1 MIISSPKKK
10 DSFIISN
17 LDKSPSEILKFQR
30 GNIKL
35 IKNNL
40 KGKRNSKS
48 LSNNKDNI
56 NIIRTSENS
65 KNNHKERK
73 INKKSLLINK
83 SFNLTNDNEKTN
95 RKRNSFLK
103 GNGIKTE
110 KKSQSK
116 TSLDRIVYIKEPE
129 KKNNSNKNLKKIKFN
144 INENNKYNEYNE
156 NKNKY
161 GIKIIHSRNLT
172 SENFTNYNSHRNFI
186 SFLEKKSNE
195 IEGKN
200 SKNSLNNTVNINNE
214 DNIRFNSPKKN
225 LKLNSFLIDHK
236 KNDNESNHPQLNG
249 RSFTTKQMN
258 YFYLKKNP
266 TCFSSSN
273 EQISTDTN
281 LITNKN
287 YSLINNNSNYNNNI
301 NEININNN
309 QFNEN
314 FNSPIKK
321 KSKNFHDIFHQS
333 VREKIDEFDKRN
345 NDNLNNPILK
355 IRTLP
360 KSNKSNINI
369 NLLQEK
375 NNSNES
381 LIFLNKTSPNLNNN
395 NNDNFTFISNDI
407 EIENKENKNENNIN
421 SGEIDEEKDCDIKRK
436 ESNFLKKLKELH
448 NKGLSN
454 FRSPRKKKK
463 KQVEI
468 NEDSIFLRDSV
479 KSADSDVSNLTKSP
493 EKKIMK
499 TFKTQLSKISELSLK
514 NIKKEE
520 RESLKKKFSSLKQII
535 DLKNQINK
543 LNRYN
548 TLKVKK
554 GDEIFNKLI
563 EEIEKNNNNNFEIDA
578 SFESFDSVKK
588 INKQPR
594 KRANSILAFFR
605 ASSLRLSINELNFKI
620 HKNLIDIKKQKLVKF
635 CRFNIKEY
643 NDKIEIIKNKYK
655 DKLISDSFFHTT
667 HFKNILKSN
676 ENLHQII
683 LEKHKIYNNKC
694 ENYFNDFSEKDTK
707 KFYLEINKLIKSSNN
722 NVKNILPESIKRL
735 LLKNNLKVNLYDHI
749 IKGKYLEIDF
759 GINENYFNENLLNHF
774 EKMRRKT
781 VKSLRKFHRHLTQIL
796 PIILSGKDI
805 EYYNRFLIT
814 DTMLNFINEKEEEE
828 EFEELLKKNQ
838 FKSSKFFRFS
848 SHHHHLKVTNEKTTI
863 KSLRIRLSAK
873 PSLIRANSTYSH
885 NALKIDK
892 KKITILNSDFF
903 KRKRNFIAN
912 KLIEINK
919 EKEEKKK
926 INLKIRK
933 KEIALYISPH
943 NTYSEKR
950 YLNNISL
957 RKCDKEL
964 SVERTLK
971 IKDDLIKKC
980 KNDYE
985 VLFLYIK
992 YGEYYKF
999 KKIFEYYKLSTEIYD
1014 NEGNSLLNVA
1024 VQCERKRIVK
1034 YLLLQD
1040 ANPNS
1045 QNNKLNSPLHYALI
1059 YQNFE
1064 IADFLIKYGAN
1075 ENIKNGEGLT
1085 PWQCLNY
1092 DKKKI

>member
-1 MIISSPKKK
+1 MIKSSLKKK
-10 DSFIISN
+10 NSFILTS
-17 LDKSPSEILKFQR
+17 LDKSPSDILKFKN
-30 GNIKL
+30 GNIRL
-35 IKNNL
+35 IKKNSKAKINSISLTNNNNRE
-40 KGKRNSKS
+40 KRN
-48 LSNNKDNI
+48 LSE
-56 NIIRTSENS
+56 TSGNS
-65 KNNHKERK
+65 KNSDKEKKNRK
-73 INKKSLLINK
+73 LLINK
-83 SFNLTNDNEKTN
+83 SLNLTNDFEKIN
-95 RKRNSFLK
+95 KGRNSFLK
-103 GNGIKTE
+103 RNGVKTE
-110 KKSQSK
+110 NKSQLK
-116 TSLDRIVYIKEPE
+116 ISLDKLVYIKEPE
-129 KKNNSNKNLKKIKFN
+129 KKKLNNSKNLSLN
-144 INENNKYNEYNE
+144 IENSKNE
-156 NKNKY
+156 NKKKY
-161 GIKIIHSRNLT
+161 GVKILHSRNLN
-172 SENFTNYNSHRNFI
+172 SETINYNSHKTFI
-186 SFLEKKSNE
+186 SFLEKTSNE
-195 IEGKN
+195 IERKN
-200 SKNSLNNTVNINNE
+200 SKNSLNNTVNLNNE
-214 DNIRFNSPKKN
+214 DNNNIHFNSPKKN
-225 LKLNSFLIDHK
+225 LKLNSFLINNK
-236 KNDNESNHPQLNG
+236 KNDNESNHHQLNG
-249 RSFTTKQMN
+249 RSFTSKQMN

-345 NDNLNNPILK
+345 DDNLNYPILK
-355 IRTLP
+355 VRTLT
-360 KSNKSNINI
+360 KSNKSNFNI
-369 NLLQEK
+369 NLFQEK
-375 NNSNES
+375 NTSNES
-381 LIFLNKTSPNLNNN
+381 LIFLNNTSPNLI

-407 EIENKENKNENNIN
+407 EIENKENNII
-421 SGEIDEEKDCDIKRK
+421 SGEIDEEKVCDIKRK

-448 NKGLSN
+448 SKGLSN

-463 KQVEI
+463 KQTEI
-468 NEDSIFLRDSV
+468 NEDLIFLKDSV
-479 KSADSDVSNLTKSP
+479 KSADSDISNLTKSP
-493 EKKIMK
+493 EKKKMK
-499 TFKTQLSKISELSLK
+499 TFRTQLSKISELSLK
-514 NIKKEE
+514 NVKKEE

-578 SFESFDSVKK
+578 SFESFDSEKR

-620 HKNLIDIKKQKLVKF
+620 HKNLIDIKKQKLLKF

-683 LEKHKIYNNKC
+683 LEKHKIYNNKRK
-694 ENYFNDFSEKDTK
+694 NYFDDSSEKDTK
-707 KFYLEINKLIKSSNN
+707 KFYLDIIKLIKSSNN
-722 NVKNILPESIKRL
+722 KVKNILPESIKRL

-848 SHHHHLKVTNEKTTI
+848 SHHHHLKITNEKTTI

-885 NALKIDK
+885 HALKIDK
-892 KKITILNSDFF
+892 KKITILNSHFF
-903 KRKRNFIAN
+903 KRKRNCIAN

-933 KEIALYISPH
+933 KEIALYISPQ
-943 NTYSEKR
+943 NSFSEKR

-1092 DKKKI
+1092 DKKKYK